1 MRTAARPRRA
11 LPLGAAL
18 CLLLVHAPAHAAL
31 RSPQVAVNGTGL
43 QWYLDWVGEHINVQ
57 TDQQDVQVFEP
68 IVSMNSPTTYQFE
81 VGPKDPDLEIG
92 IYDGHLSSPDLVP
105 VLPTSSAPGW
115 FVVVSFRK
123 NPDRVV
129 INLFDASANF
139 FGSQTHLGM
148 TASGFGFYLKGP
160 GGTLYSQ
167 DARNP
172 GGAAQALYFAG
183 TGIDAGNWW
192 IAFESAPVPGSDQD
206 FDDAVLFSEVATG
219 VPVRSTTWATLKAR
233 FR

>member
-1 MRTAARPRRA
+1 MRTAARLGQA

-18 CLLLVHAPAHAAL
+18 CLLLAHAPAHAGL
-31 RSPQVAVNGTGL
+31 RKPQVVVNGPGL
-43 QWYLDWVGEHINVQ
+43 QWYLDWVGESINVL
-57 TDQQDVQVFEP
+57 TDQQNVQVFEP
-68 IVSMNSPTTYQFE
+68 VMSSGTSTYQFE
-81 VGPKDPDLEIG
+81 VGPKDPGLEIG

-115 FVVVSFRK
+115 FVVVTFRQ

-129 INLFDASANF
+129 INMFDPNAVF
-139 FGSQTHLGM
+139 MGQQTHLGM
-148 TASGFGFYLKGP
+148 TASGFGFYVKGA
-160 GGTLYSQ
+160 GGALYSQ

-172 GGAAQALYFAG
+172 GGAAQALFFLG

-192 IAFESAPVPGSDQD
+192 IAFESTPAPDSDQD
-206 FDDAVLFSEVATG
+206 FDDAVLFSEVAVG
-219 VPVRSTTWATLKAR
+219 VPVRSTTWGALKAR